1 MTIAQQI
8 KALKG
13 IHPGIFLGSE
23 LKRQT
28 RSLEDIAMAIGEQ
41 LQILEEITSGKRTL
55 TQRLAKK
62 IERELQIN
70 NGLLTALQFHYR
82 MKKSRQR
89 HGRREHT
96 ARPDISRFRKSLFWD
111 THIESIHW
119 NKQKLAVIKRI
130 FERGNEQEKQEITRF
145 YGAKVIAQALPHA
158 LIRS

>member
-23 LKRQT
+23 LKRQK
-28 RSLEDIAMAIGEQ
+28 RSQEDIAMAIGEN

-55 TQRLAKK
+55 NKRLAKK

-70 NGLLTALQFHYR
+70 NGLLSALQFHYR
-82 MKKSRQR
+82 MKKAKER
-89 HGRREHT
+89 HGRRKNT
-96 ARPDISRFRKSLFWD
+96 ARPDISKFRTSLFWD
-111 THIESIHW
+111 TRIESIRW

-130 FERGNEQEKQEITRF
+130 FERGNEQEKQEIIRF
-145 YGAKVIAQALPHA
+145 YGAKAIEQALPHA